1 MSPASMKWCPLRN
14 ACRQKDAVRKQDEA
28 ESRRQE
34 AEAEA
39 ACKAAYDAAMRR
51 EQQRVASILA
61 KQVPPLAAHP
71 GRGVVDEPCWS

>member
-1 MSPASMKWCPLRN
+1 MSPAKMKWCPLRN
-14 ACRQKDAVRKQDEA
+14 ACRQKDAARKQDEA

-39 ACKAAYDAAMRR
+39 ARKAAYDAAVRR

-61 KQVPPLAAHP
+61 KQVPPLAVHP
-71 GRGVVDEPCWS
+71 GRGVG